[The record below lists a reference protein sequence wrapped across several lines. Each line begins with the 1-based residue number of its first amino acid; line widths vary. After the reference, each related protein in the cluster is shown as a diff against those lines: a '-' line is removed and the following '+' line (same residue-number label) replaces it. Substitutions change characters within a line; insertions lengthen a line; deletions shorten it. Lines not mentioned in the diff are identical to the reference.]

1 MHELIIV
8 GGGPAALAAG
18 AFALNKGLD
27 FSLVLTDP
35 GGWAGW
41 RQTIVGQL
49 GEEYLAG
56 EEAIKPLEQ
65 RMLASNQVIHDR
77 VTRITHHGSTF
88 EVTMQQHGTAQS
100 ETVIM
105 ATGARPN
112 ELVVPGAREFMG
124 HGLAYSVLTH
134 AHLMTGKTVAVA
146 GQSMRIL
153 RGAAEL
159 AAVAQQVFLIVP
171 SNIGVLSS
179 PLGKLLAQRRN
190 VSVLRDAQIKAING
204 SQHVEEI
211 TIAHNGTTQHL
222 AVDAVFVDYGLQA
235 NSGPVHEL
243 LDLAPA
249 QFISVDER
257 QATRVDG
264 LFAAGDVTT
273 ERGEQIMIALGD
285 GARAALSAYEYLLA
299 RKLAPA

>member
-18 AFALNKGLD
+18 AFALGKGLD
-27 FSLVLTDP
+27 FSLVMTDP

-41 RQTIVGQL
+41 RQSLVGQL

-56 EEAIKPLEQ
+56 EEAVKPLEQ
-65 RMLASNQVIHDR
+65 RMLASTQVIHDR
-77 VTRITHHGSTF
+77 VSRITQQGAVF
-88 EVTMQQHGTAQS
+88 EVVMQQHGTAQS
-100 ETVIM
+100 QAVIM

-134 AHLMTGKTVAVA
+134 AHLMAGKTVAVA
-146 GQSMRIL
+146 GHSMRIL

-159 AAVAQQVFLIVP
+159 AAVAQHVFLLMP
-171 SNIGVLSS
+171 ANTGVLSS
-179 PLGKLLAQRRN
+179 PLGKLLAQRHN
-190 VSVLRDAQIKAING
+190 VSVLPDVQIQALNG

-211 TIAHNGTTQHL
+211 TIAHNGTIRHL
-222 AVDAVFVDYGLQA
+222 AVDAVFADYGLQA

-243 LDLAPA
+243 LDLAPN

-257 QATRVDG
+257 GATRVDG

-299 RKLAPA
+299 RKLTPA